1 MYAIVQ
7 TLAGAAAVN
16 NRIVANAIT
25 IWALIRNLM
34 MCFILLFFFSVTLFV
49 LVLIV
54 VADVN
59 RLFTGSCMILN

>member
-1 MYAIVQ
+1 MQ

-49 LVLIV
+49 LVLAKLVPKQGVIV
-54 VADVN
+54 K
-59 RLFTGSCMILN
+59 